1 MDFKQMEE
9 NAKKNTYDAYLKSR
23 QSNDFKEKFLKPQD
37 LYREYGSSEKTQEGS
52 GFENKNSH
60 EKSRENE
67 FKKQKTEKPKNSIL
81 NLINIK
87 GLDLD
92 GDTAIIGLLIL
103 LLSKD
108 EADELLLMALVYVML

>member
-9 NAKKNTYDAYLKSR
+9 NAKKNTYDAYLKSQGGANR
-23 QSNDFKEKFLKPQD
+23 HGDFTKPHD
-37 LYREYGSSEKTQEGS
+37 FYKDYPLDAKNL
-52 GFENKNSH
+52 FENKKSH
-60 EKSRENE
+60 DENHREKDFSE
-67 FKKQKTEKPKNSIL
+67 KKAEKPKNSIL

-92 GDTAIIGLLIL
+92 GDTAIIALLIL

-108 EADELLLMALVYVML
+108 AADELLLMALVYVML